1 MTLKENEKL
10 LQDSPIQIH
19 NPYLTD
25 IQTYSKHFLRGYQ
38 KKLAWKIIN
47 DFEKC
52 FDNEK
57 HWKTIKEYFRILQMG
72 TGDGKTFLI
81 QYILEQIVKI
91 YVKRAKTSKG
101 TILIMAP
108 RNQLLEV
115 FIKEI
120 ENYLIKGLND
130 DGIQTRLYT
139 SIKVGYSKN
148 IDQYDSN
155 LHAIKIVIVTDQ
167 MNMSR
172 SITENMDDLFFVIR
186 DEGMALDSDTQEHAE
201 ELDGIFNATFKMHN
215 KFNDIPVFKLVL
227 NATPSIS
234 QQEREKTQDIYI
246 YKEDDP
252 RKWIKPIAIEPVI
265 HNMNVKSFKDKTD
278 LLNKG
283 IEDFIQYLL
292 EFNYNRKFAINHD
305 IPISSQI
312 KLFKPVAIIKATIN
326 RYEYHFPI
334 DEVHKHLM
342 DLDAKYSNEQ
352 KKFIVMNYYTGEEIE
367 VEYPGDELLGSSLL
381 HPRICSMK
389 NPYDMDNLSDNLVKD
404 NILIVCDLG
413 TFGINVPNLTHQI
426 FLRPSERHGGRIGGV
441 KQYYGRMERN
451 YLIDDY
457 TTAQL
462 LVDTKCKSEEE
473 FNFNFTMLLKIISKH
488 IYIPDTENNS
498 KAANEW
504 ENNLNTYDEKKKNIK
519 QILFDN
525 EYMIPFKLQMNSGG
539 TSNNFTY
546 PNVRNA
552 ECSEEGCD
560 NPVLELIKTKYTDN
574 GVSDFDALQFSIKD
588 IMQNAHILDKTGNVV
603 CKCMIC
609 HLVETRLKN
618 HNLPMG
624 DPRRIA

>member
-1 MTLKENEKL
+1 MILQKNTKL
-10 LQDSPIQIH
+10 LPDLPIQIH

-25 IQTYSKHFLRGYQ
+25 IQTYSKHKLRKYQ
-38 KKLAWKIIN
+38 WRLAWKIIN

-52 FDNEK
+52 FDSQK
-57 HWKTIKEYFRILQMG
+57 HWDSIQEYFRILQMG

-139 SIKVGYSKN
+139 SLKVGYSKT
-148 IDQYDSN
+148 IEDYDSN
-155 LHAIKIVIVTDQ
+155 LNAIKIVIVTDQ

-172 SITENMDDLFFVIR
+172 NITEDMNDLFFVVR
-186 DEGMALDSDTQEHAE
+186 DEGMALDSDTPEHAK

-215 KFNDIPVFKLVL
+215 KFNNIPAFKLVL

-234 QQEREKTQDIYI
+234 QQERERTQDIYI
-246 YKEDDP
+246 YKENDP
-252 RKWIKPIAIEPVI
+252 RKWIKPIATEPVI
-265 HNMNVKSFKDKTD
+265 HTMHFKNKQSKVD
-278 LLNKG
+278 LLNQG
-283 IEDFIQYLL
+283 IEEFIQFLL
-292 EFNYNRKFAINHD
+292 EFNYNNKFAINHD
-305 IPISSQI
+305 IPVSLQI
-312 KLFKPVAIIKATIN
+312 KLFKPVAIIKGTIDREN
-326 RYEYHFPI
+326 YHYPVKEI
-334 DEVHKHLM
+334 HKDLMNLDE
-342 DLDAKYSNEQ
+342 KYSSKR
-352 KKFIVMNYYTGEEIE
+352 KKFTVMNYYTGIEVE

-381 HPRICSMK
+381 HPRISDQK
-389 NPYDMDNLSDNLVKD
+389 NKYDMDNLVDNLIKD
-404 NILIVCDLG
+404 NVLIVCDLG
-413 TFGINVPNLTHQI
+413 TYGINVPNLTHQI
-426 FLRPSERHGGRIGGV
+426 FLRPSERHEGRIGGV

-457 TTAQL
+457 NTSQL

-473 FNFNFTMLLKIISKH
+473 FNFNLTMLLKTISKQ
-488 IYIPDTENNS
+488 IYIPETINNA
-498 KAANEW
+498 KAAEEW
-504 ENNLNTYDEKKKNIK
+504 ENNLNTYDEKKENIK
-519 QILFDN
+519 QILFEND
-525 EYMIPFKLQMNSGG
+525 YMIPFKSQMRSGG

-560 NPVLELIKTKYTDN
+560 NPVLELIKNKYTDK

-588 IMQNAHILDKTGNVV
+588 IMQNAHILDKSGKVV

-624 DPRRIA
+624 DSRRIA